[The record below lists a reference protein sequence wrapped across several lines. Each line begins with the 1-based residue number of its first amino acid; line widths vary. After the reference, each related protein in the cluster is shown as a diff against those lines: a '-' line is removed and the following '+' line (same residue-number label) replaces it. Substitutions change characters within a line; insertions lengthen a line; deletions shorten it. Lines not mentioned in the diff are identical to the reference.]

1 MDLNISH
8 PITNTFYQFTLT
20 FLLKYQKV
28 MNYSSIH
35 IVEDFDKL
43 VTLNIFMNCQTDL
56 RDNTQK
62 PKKDDL
68 EKTR

>member
-1 MDLNISH
+1 
-8 PITNTFYQFTLT
+8 
-20 FLLKYQKV
+20 

-35 IVEDFDKL
+35 TIEDFDKL
-43 VTLNIFMNCQTDL
+43 VTLNIFMNCQTDF